1 MAASIEHTTLGKIQG
16 KSSDGVTQYLGIKY
30 GHLKDRFAEAT
41 MAEPTGTTDATK
53 IGSVVLPRL
62 LCARAISVPDLY

>member
-1 MAASIEHTTLGKIQG
+1 MVVSIDHQTLGINIQG

-41 MAEPTGTTDATK
+41 MAEPVGNMVATK
-53 IGSVVLPRL
+53 FGSV
-62 LCARAISVPDLY
+62 AIILITEGLYHTN